1 MALPAVTKTS
11 LLIIG
16 KTLLKN
22 KLIDIN
28 PFNKDEMKRDEPKLK
43 EIKYLF
49 IILSNI
55 DLNQKNNIGRI
66 I

>member
-43 EIKYLF
+43 EMKYLF